1 MLGRQFQSGRFRL
14 VGVVVPFAL
23 IESIEVVPAVI
34 VRALLQP
41 PPPALAPPESDLR
54 RELRGVVVG
63 HACLPILLHPAVA
76 LVGGAVALLR
86 CFVTARNVSLRLV
99 IIVGTAVGFV
109 ITILRWPRVVQNL
122 LPLAIHLLL

>member
-63 HACLPILLHPAVA
+63 HACLPILLHLAVA